1 MQCEFL
7 SARRRDRQGVDDAD
21 DVRNARRDMGALR
34 LVLRW
39 CARLVVG
46 FVALSFAGVTL
57 YHWVD
62 PPVTPL
68 MLLRVVEG
76 AVAGSPVGIDRRWVD
91 LGAVS
96 PHLVR
101 AVIAAEDARFFTH
114 WGVDTKELE
123 RAVEY
128 NDRQAG
134 RRMRGASTIT
144 MQCARSVFLW
154 PGRTW
159 LRKAIEVWLAVLME
173 GLWGK
178 RRILEVY
185 LNVVE
190 WGPGVYGAEAAAR
203 RSFGASAAALDPDE
217 AALLAAA
224 LPAPRRFDP
233 GAPSPAL
240 RRRAATIAAR
250 ARAVALPAAHAGP
263 RADDAQHPPT
273 VRR

>member
-1 MQCEFL
+1 M
-7 SARRRDRQGVDDAD
+7 R
-21 DVRNARRDMGALR
+21 ALR
-34 LVLRW
+34 VVVRW
-39 CARLVVG
+39 CVRLALG
-46 FVALSFAGVTL
+46 FVAVSLASVTL

-68 MLLRVVEG
+68 MLLRVIEG
-76 AVAGSPVGIDRRWVD
+76 TVAGAPVGIDRRWVD
-91 LGAVS
+91 LADVS

-114 WGVDTKELE
+114 WGIDTTELE

-128 NDRQAG
+128 NDRQDG
-134 RRMRGASTIT
+134 RRFRGASTIT

-159 LRKAIEVWLAVLME
+159 LRKAVEVWLAVAME
-173 GLWGK
+173 QLWGK

-185 LNVVE
+185 LNVIE

-203 RSFGASAAALDPDE
+203 RSFGTSAAALDAE
-217 AALLAAA
+217 RAALLAAA

-233 GAPSPAL
+233 AAPSPAL
-240 RRRAATIAAR
+240 RRRAATIGAR
-250 ARAVALPAAHAGP
+250 ARAIAVPATLARPG
-263 RADDAQHPPT
+263 R
-273 VRR
+273 

>member
-1 MQCEFL
+1 MRFEFV
-7 SARRRDRQGVDDAD
+7 SVRRRDRQGVDDTD
-21 DVRNARRDMGALR
+21 DVRNARRDMGAFR

-46 FVALSFAGVTL
+46 FVTLSFAGVTL

-62 PPVTPL
+62 PSVTPL

-76 AVAGSPVGIDRRWVD
+76 AVAGTPVGIDRRWVD

-159 LRKAIEVWLAVLME
+159 IRKAIEVWLAVLME

-250 ARAVALPAAHAGP
+250 ARAVALPAPHAGP
-263 RADDAQHPPT
+263 RADDAQQPT